1 MRIIEEHTDEEEML
15 SIHEIHGFIPEI
27 ENVGIGAVR
36 EDVNSLEKSIVFPV
50 IAVQEKKGMVKQFH
64 YDGRLF
70 EKHELRILM
79 DMISAAKFIPKQERN
94 KMLMK
99 IKQLTSRRIAEQ
111 LKNELRVADKPNHEE
126 VGIVSFIQLLH
137 EAVQDKRVIAFQYG
151 DYNMD
156 INFTLR
162 ENGKD
167 YFVQPYEL
175 VWEKERYYLIGNFIS
190 INQIRQ
196 YRVDRMRNIRVLDE
210 KFVPEPNLNI
220 DKYIS
225 GMFHMFGGDTISL
238 EVEFDQSLLNAI
250 VDRFGVDANINIQ
263 KKNNTF
269 VLKTR
274 AVDSKGLLQWLLRW
288 GSDARVLHP
297 EKLIEAMKEEA
308 RKLHN
313 RYQ

>member
-15 SIHEIHGFIPEI
+15 SIHEIHGFIPET

-50 IAVQEKKGMVKQFH
+50 LAVQEKNGMVKQFH

-94 KMLMK
+94 KILMK
-99 IKQLTSRRIAEQ
+99 IKHLTSRRIAEQ

-137 EAVQDKRVIAFQYG
+137 EAVQNNQVIAFQYG

-162 ENGKD
+162 EKGND
-167 YFVQPYEL
+167 YYVQPYEL
-175 VWEKERYYLIGNFIS
+175 VWEKERYYLIGNFMS
-190 INQIRQ
+190 IDQIRQ
-196 YRVDRMRNIRVLDE
+196 YRVDRMRNIRVMDE

-238 EVEFDQSLLNAI
+238 EVEFNQSLLNAV

-263 KKNNTF
+263 KNNNTF

-288 GSDARVLHP
+288 GSDAKVLHP

-308 RKLHN
+308 RKLYN